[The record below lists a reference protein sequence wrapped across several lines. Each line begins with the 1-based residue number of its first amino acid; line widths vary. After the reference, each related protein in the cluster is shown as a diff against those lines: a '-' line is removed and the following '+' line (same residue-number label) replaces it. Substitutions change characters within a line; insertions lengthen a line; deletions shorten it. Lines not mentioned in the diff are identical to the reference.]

1 MLVFC
6 YEDKDLISNT
16 PVTLNLAWFRWQDG
30 TNLPSTPPAVGETVT
45 TNGARFTMR

>member
-6 YEDKDLISNT
+6 YEGKDLISNT